1 MPLATEKNAKKPK
14 TKPINQPKTKKP
26 KQNQLQNTL
35 TLKFTLMGG
44 GGGWQVFFA
53 GKPTLVLIV
62 LGGGDIGLQKTS
74 HFLDLM

>member
-44 GGGWQVFFA
+44 GVWQVFFA